1 MRKQAV
7 VGLVVALIVL
17 AGCSRGGSST
27 AADTQAGANGYRTYA
42 SHDAIVEAAKQ
53 EGSLKVMTSMQ
64 EETNAAIKKG
74 FEAKYPF
81 IDLDIQEQ
89 TGSDDQRILL
99 EVQSGSSD
107 VDVLHTSGES
117 YPDYLPYLE
126 HIDLRAMASNGTLS
140 MPKEMMDP
148 KHPEAMASGSGLG
161 GFAYNKQLVSAADV
175 PKTWD
180 DFLSPRFKGKQ
191 FLADIEPTNLAALA
205 AAWGEDK
212 LKTYAAAIAAQQPIW
227 SRGDTVSL
235 TAMAAG
241 QYKLIVG
248 SNYHSGFRAQKK
260 SPDTLAIGLLDPI
273 PVRLTQLQAIR
284 KGAEHPA
291 AGVLF
296 MEYLASADAQ
306 KALDELEPM
315 QSSIYASGS
324 TLNTLTKGR
333 QLSVLGWDNF
343 QNLQPWE
350 QLVLKEWGFPTAQVK
365 EKD

>member
-1 MRKQAV
+1 MRKHAV

-17 AGCSRGGSST
+17 AGCSRGGSTT
-27 AADTQAGANGYRTYA
+27 AAGTETGAGGYRTWA
-42 SHDAIVEAAKQ
+42 SHDAIVEDAKQ
-53 EGSLKVMTSMQ
+53 EGSLKVLTSMQ

-99 EVQSGSSD
+99 EVQSGASD

-126 HIDLRAMASNGTLS
+126 HVDLLKMASNGTLD
-140 MPKEMMDP
+140 MPKEMIDP
-148 KHPEAMASGSGLG
+148 GQPEAMAAGSGLG
-161 GFAYNKQLVSAADV
+161 GFAYNKKLLPAADV
-175 PKTWD
+175 PKTWG
-180 DFLSPRFKGKQ
+180 DFLSPKFKGKQ
-191 FLADIEPTNLAALA
+191 FLADIEPTNLASLA

-212 LKTYAAAIAAQQPIW
+212 LKTYAAAIGSQQPIW

-248 SNYHSGFRAQKK
+248 SNYHSSFRAQKK
-260 SPDTLAIGLLDPI
+260 SPDTLAIGLLDPV
-273 PVRLTQLQAIR
+273 PVRLTQLQSIR
-284 KGAEHPA
+284 KGADHPA

-296 MEYLASADAQ
+296 LEYLASADVQ
-306 KALDELEPM
+306 EALDELEPM
-315 QSSIYASGS
+315 QSSIYAPGS
-324 TLNTLTKGR
+324 ALNELTKGR
-333 QLSVLGWDNF
+333 QVSVLGWDNF
-343 QNLQPWE
+343 QKLQPWE
-350 QLVLKEWGFPTAQVK
+350 QLILKEWGFPTAQVK
-365 EKD
+365 EKK

>member
-1 MRKQAV
+1 MRKHAV

-17 AGCSRGGSST
+17 AGCSRGGSTT
-27 AADTQAGANGYRTYA
+27 AAGTETGAGGYRTWA
-42 SHDAIVEAAKQ
+42 SHDAIVEDAKQ
-53 EGSLKVMTSMQ
+53 EGSLKVLTSMQ

-99 EVQSGSSD
+99 EVQSGASD

-126 HIDLRAMASNGTLS
+126 HVDLLKMASNGTLD
-140 MPKEMMDP
+140 MPREMIDP
-148 KHPEAMASGSGLG
+148 GQPEAMAAGSGLG
-161 GFAYNKQLVSAADV
+161 GFAYNKKLLPAADV

-180 DFLSPRFKGKQ
+180 DFLSPKFKGKQ
-191 FLADIEPTNLAALA
+191 FLADIEPTNLASLA

-212 LKTYAAAIAAQQPIW
+212 LKTYAAAIGSQQPIW

-248 SNYHSGFRAQKK
+248 SNYHS
-260 SPDTLAIGLLDPI
+260 SL
-273 PVRLTQLQAIR
+273 
-284 KGAEHPA
+284 
-291 AGVLF
+291 
-296 MEYLASADAQ
+296 YLASADVQ

-315 QSSIYASGS
+315 QSSIYAPGS
-324 TLNTLTKGR
+324 ALNELTKGR
-333 QLSVLGWDNF
+333 QVSVLGWDNF
-343 QNLQPWE
+343 QKLQPWE
-350 QLVLKEWGFPTAQVK
+350 QLILKEWGFPTAQVK
-365 EKD
+365 EKK